1 MQCLYPGVVYPTL
14 YYVAILER
22 ALDVFM
28 GMYELGQLKEDS
40 CRTEEAFRSG
50 FEVGMAL
57 KNCVHRCTYLLPG
70 QILLPRQFGR
80 GVRV

>member
-1 MQCLYPGVVYPTL
+1 MTCVWFIGEGTSLTVLQCLYPGVVYPTL

-40 CRTEEAFRSG
+40 CRTEETFST
-50 FEVGMAL
+50 F
-57 KNCVHRCTYLLPG
+57 
-70 QILLPRQFGR
+70 
-80 GVRV
+80 